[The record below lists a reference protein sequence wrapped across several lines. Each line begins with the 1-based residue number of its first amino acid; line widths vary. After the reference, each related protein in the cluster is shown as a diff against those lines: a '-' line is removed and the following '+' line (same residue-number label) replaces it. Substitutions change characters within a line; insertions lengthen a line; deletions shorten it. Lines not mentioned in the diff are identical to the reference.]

1 MSSHL
6 QVAPR
11 RVPRQARGERRV
23 AAFLHAAS
31 AVITEVGYEQATMS
45 AIAERADSCIGSLYQ
60 FFPNK
65 RALAEALRAQHLE
78 AIEQSWSGLSE
89 EAAGLTAEALAGR
102 LVDLQLDNVKKYPA
116 LLSLMEVTPTSRT
129 LARRKII
136 RARIAD
142 VLRAHKPDLPEPV
155 VRRTAAVVQQVS
167 RAMLALY
174 ARQSGEPR
182 SWIVDEFRSVLH
194 GYLVPKLTA

>member
-1 MSSHL
+1 MPSHL

-31 AVITEVGYEQATMS
+31 AVIAEVGYEQATMS

-65 RALAEALRAQHLE
+65 RALAEAVRAQHLE
-78 AIEQSWSGLSE
+78 AIEQSWSGLRE
-89 EAAGLTAEALAGR
+89 EAAGLTAGTLAGR
-102 LVDLQLDNVKKYPA
+102 LVDLQLDSVKKYPA
-116 LLSLMEVTPTSRT
+116 LLALMEVTPTSRT

-142 VLRAHKPDLPEPV
+142 VLRAHRPDLPEPV
-155 VRRTAAVVQQVS
+155 IRRTAAVVQQVS

-174 ARQSGEPR
+174 ARQGGEPR
-182 SWIVDEFRSVLH
+182 SWIVAEFRSVLH
-194 GYLVPKLTA
+194 GYLVPKLTT